1 MLSTTQL
8 QLAYSALVQSAANH
22 NNFHG
27 TSDSVALAWY
37 CIETLVE
44 AIRELSKITLDA
56 HIMAP
61 PATESH
67 LHRLHLTLIATVP
80 SLPLPLMLHVL
91 DRIRDIILEKDLSSV
106 CSDIGAISNEK
117 RDSTPPERKAQLVD
131 ALSRE
136 VIERVGDME
145 KEAVMKWW
153 YAHLEELRSDRM

>member
-8 QLAYSALVQSAANH
+8 QLAYSALVQSAENH

-27 TSDSVALAWY
+27 TSDLVALAWY

-106 CSDIGAISNEK
+106 CSDIDGNSNEK
-117 RDSTPPERKAQLVD
+117 GDSTPPRKAQLVD

-136 VIERVGDME
+136 ILERVGDME

-153 YAHLEELRSDRM
+153 YANLEELRSDRM